1 MITLASGARELII
14 WRQRAKHQQITNL
27 IFRVYHESQDSN
39 KFSRCY
45 RIKIVAIAF
54 AQVQVNYVVKG
65 SKGQSTKIT
74 LATDFQHQYTDCV
87 CNTLH
92 FRVYA
97 LYITISTYIL
107 SIRDPWTETG
117 QSWTETMRNLKP
129 DQDQKYLTISD
140 QLSPVGSLDPCFFI
154 KNFLYNII

>member
-1 MITLASGARELII
+1 M
-14 WRQRAKHQQITNL
+14 
-27 IFRVYHESQDSN
+27 DSN
-39 KFSRCY
+39 KFSD
-45 RIKIVAIAF
+45 IKNVAIAF

-107 SIRDPWTETG
+107 SIRDPWTKLLVPGPENF
-117 QSWTETMRNLKP
+117 EK
-129 DQDQKYLTISD
+129 
-140 QLSPVGSLDPCFFI
+140 FI
-154 KNFLYNII
+154 